1 VHFPDYEQGK
11 IPDLRYLMNVLNTI
25 YPHSMEHLIKKV
37 RKIREEQPL
46 ITEKEKVVEEYV
58 APKYQNDLLNFMSMN
73 QQEKI

>member
-1 VHFPDYEQGK
+1 
-11 IPDLRYLMNVLNTI
+11 
-25 YPHSMEHLIKKV
+25 MEHLIKKV